1 MRKIRVLVVDDSVVV
16 RQIVSKILA
25 DDPMIEVA
33 GTAPNGHI
41 ALARIPQVKPD
52 LISLDLEMPEMGGL
66 ETLDEIRRLYP
77 RLPVVMLST
86 YTEFGARETLMAL
99 SRGAQDYVTKPS
111 QLGSETK
118 AAEHVRDGL
127 IPKIKGLCHD
137 LIGAPAFPPVAPQR
151 KGPIPLP
158 AGPERLSRVDVLLI
172 GASTGGP
179 QALTVLL
186 PEIPADFPLPILIVQ
201 HMPPIFTRSLA
212 ERLTSISKIAVEE
225 AVAGEIPR
233 PGRAW
238 LAPGDFHLV
247 VKKDDASIRIG
258 TNQDPPANSCRP
270 SADVLFR
277 SAAEA
282 YGPGVLAVVLTGMGR
297 DGLEGCRAIRAQG
310 GQVLAQDQA
319 TSVVWG
325 MPGFVT
331 QAGLA
336 QRVLPLDQIGAE
348 VRRRADVGRGTI
360 SIPGEGV
367 PKGAAP

>member
-1 MRKIRVLVVDDSVVV
+1 MRKIRVLIVDDSVVA
-16 RQIVSKILA
+16 RQVVSKILS

-52 LISLDLEMPEMGGL
+52 LVTLDLEMPEMGGL

-86 YTEFGARETLMAL
+86 YTEYGAKETLMAL

-118 AAEHVRDGL
+118 AVEHVRDNL

-137 LIGAPAFPPVAPQR
+137 LIGAPVFPPVAPLR
-151 KGPIPLP
+151 RDVTLP
-158 AGPERLSRVDVLLI
+158 APGPERLSRVDVLLI
-172 GASTGGP
+172 GSSTGGP
-179 QALTVLL
+179 NALTVLL
-186 PEIPADFPLPILIVQ
+186 PEFPADFPLPILIVQ
-201 HMPPIFTRSLA
+201 HMPPLFTQSLA
-212 ERLTSISKIAVEE
+212 ERLTSISKITIQE
-225 AVAGEIPR
+225 AVPGEIPR
-233 PGRAW
+233 PGHAW

-247 VKKDDASIRIG
+247 VKKTDGAIRID

-297 DGLEGCRAIRAQG
+297 DGTEGCRAIRARG

-319 TSVVWG
+319 SSVVWG

-336 QRVLPLDQIGAE
+336 QRVLPLDQMGAE
-348 VRRRADVGRGTI
+348 IRRRAEVGRGTAM
-360 SIPGEGV
+360 IPGDTA
-367 PKGAAP
+367 PKGAPR